1 MLKPPSQVN
10 KSSLQPKDWEE
21 VEVRMRNLARLERV
35 WGKSGAAMGSSSQLS
50 SAGGLSS
57 SSLSAGGEE
66 RERRLFAEA
75 LRDGYV
81 LCQCVHNIRS
91 SSERCLLTLNP
102 LHPLGSSTSFFRTQ
116 SAVSTR
122 VRTASCV
129 PPTSPSS
136 LRLALRSAFGTMTS
150 SAGMTSLSPM
160 LSRWRGSRSASLR
173 YSS

>member
-1 MLKPPSQVN
+1 STTSLGTATSPEHRELVRAASTFLCKEMLKPPSQVN

-81 LCQCVHNIRS
+81 LCQCV
-91 SSERCLLTLNP
+91 
-102 LHPLGSSTSFFRTQ
+102 
-116 SAVSTR
+116 
-122 VRTASCV
+122 
-129 PPTSPSS
+129 
-136 LRLALRSAFGTMTS
+136 
-150 SAGMTSLSPM
+150 
-160 LSRWRGSRSASLR
+160 
-173 YSS
+173 